1 MIDRFSP
8 LIPEFDER
16 VKKLI
21 TFDGMPLDVAVAKE
35 VILLM
40 GTCKLRAVHFNQP
53 VQTIDERFTIAC
65 PKLVDWHVMHH
76 SFDVIGGGH
85 VTANYPII
93 HQLSPH
99 ILDDTNH
106 WFEPAI

>member
-21 TFDGMPLDVAVAKE
+21 TFDGWPLDVAVAKE

-40 GTCKLRAVHFNQP
+40 GTC
-53 VQTIDERFTIAC
+53 
-65 PKLVDWHVMHH
+65 
-76 SFDVIGGGH
+76 
-85 VTANYPII
+85 
-93 HQLSPH
+93 
-99 ILDDTNH
+99 
-106 WFEPAI
+106 